1 MAVDLIGNELTAK
14 EQQLLDAYEG
24 LKALEAG
31 GGLAPS
37 TESNVRVAL
46 AALGVAVADLAL
58 CYEHLTDSSC

>member
-14 EQQLLDAYEG
+14 EQQLLDAYES

-46 AALGVAVADLAL
+46 SALGIAVGDLGL
-58 CYEHLTDSSC
+58 VYEHLTDSNC

>member
-1 MAVDLIGNELTAK
+1 MAVDLIGNELTIK
-14 EQQLLDAYEG
+14 EQQLLDAYES

-46 AALGVAVADLAL
+46 AALGVAVSDLAL